1 MPVVKV
7 ARRLSWS
14 MLAILALWVLTGC
27 STLQFY
33 QQAALGQ
40 WQLMQARKPIT
51 AVLADVKR
59 EQSLRTQLEL
69 TQDILDFAETNLGLD
84 REGRYQSYVD
94 LQRPYVV
101 WNVFA
106 SRPLDLEGHS
116 WCYPFIGCA
125 PYRGYFKHSA
135 ALEQAQQLRQQGYET
150 YVGGV
155 PAYSTLG
162 WFEDPVLNTF
172 VYWPSPELASLLIH
186 ELSHSRVWLDSDV
199 AFNESFASFVGRQGA
214 REWMRSQN
222 GEAAWHLWQTTRED
236 WRRFRAFLMRAK
248 SALNEIYAQDGS
260 EAERLHRKSLALDEI
275 KQCYQ
280 VHKAVLGQGRWDK
293 LINQDLNNAFLVSL
307 ATYEDWLPA
316 FAQLFKQRSNDWATF
331 FQAVEDIAALA
342 PAARQAMMQTLSQQQ
357 ETTYADHNYPEQ
369 IQCET
374 FARHGANA
382 ETAS

>member
-1 MPVVKV
+1 MLVVKV
-7 ARRLSWS
+7 ARRLSWYI
-14 MLAILALWVLTGC
+14 LAILLLWVLTGC

-40 WQLMQARKPIT
+40 WQLMQARKPI
-51 AVLADVKR
+51 AAILADGQR
-59 EQSLRTQLEL
+59 EQRLLTQLEL
-69 TQDILDFAETNLGLD
+69 TQDILAFAEANLGLD
-84 REGRYQSYVD
+84 RAGRYQSYVD

-106 SRPLDLEGHS
+106 SQPLDLAGHS

-125 PYRGYFKHSA
+125 PYRGYFKHSV
-135 ALEQAQQLRQQGYET
+135 ALKQAQRLRQQGYET

-172 VYWPSPELASLLIH
+172 VHWPSPELASLLIH

-222 GEAAWHLWQTTRED
+222 GEATWHLWQTTRED
-236 WRRFRAFLMRAK
+236 WQRFRAFLMRAK
-248 SALNEIYAQDGS
+248 STLNEIYTQDGS
-260 EAERLHRKSLALDEI
+260 EAERLHRKSITLDEI

-316 FAQLFKQRSNDWATF
+316 FAQLFKQHNNDWAGF
-331 FQAVEDIAALA
+331 FQAVEDITALA
-342 PAARQAMMQTLSQQQ
+342 PAARQALMQRLSQQQ
-357 ETTYADHNYPEQ
+357 ETTQADHDYPEQ
-369 IQCET
+369 IQC
-374 FARHGANA
+374 
-382 ETAS
+382 